1 MNEVMVQFGS
11 YQTLMQNKGLQAV
24 VQRLYYDPEK
34 GRIKR
39 GAGGKEAGTPRRLM
53 DFFRQIELNYD
64 LQSVSESKFWDMI
77 PAEFSKFKNT

>member
-11 YQTLMQNKGLQAV
+11 YQTLMQNKELQSLI
-24 VQRLYYDPEK
+24 QKLYYDLEK
-34 GRIKR
+34 KRIKR

-64 LQSVSESKFWDMI
+64 LRSISENRFWDML
-77 PAEFSKFKNT
+77 PAEFAKFKN